1 MNSLGIFLLLILFIQ
16 ICYCQYIMT
25 SYSKNKM
32 IDHLLKLYKYIF
44 FNYAFDY
51 LYNTDF
57 DDIKTNDIEIKEIQL
72 SNFNFTDQDYIPYY
86 LIEKNVIV
94 FSEHK
99 VGMTFK
105 YKTNKN
111 NETFSFFYFNP
122 KSIVLKENK
131 TFKTE
136 FYMDIE
142 IDKKDCIYDS
152 RDADMILEIIK
163 QNFLNKNMK
172 KLKSAFH
179 NAMKKGINELYLR
192 YESIR
197 FSMND
202 IFGSET
208 ISHFIELSRFSGSCD
223 SIHNKDTVQCY
234 YIGGGYEAY
243 NNVNFNKEIA
253 GSDFFNDNSKYKLF
267 ISHKIFNKFLD
278 KIKSLSK
285 TTLFNNTEIVKNFS
299 NNFNNYFSENNTIKN
314 IYFLYQNLE
323 LNFNSTIVKSTF
335 EFFIETTSSKNYT
348 MNITFKGNFST
359 SYFVTNLNLVSKD
372 LKVDNINSDTLK
384 IKSHD
389 KLKSDINSYL
399 ENKEFYFADKNGIEL
414 YDFFKLIQNTT
425 IVNGG
430 IIIEGPAL
438 LKSIQDI
445 FE

>member
-1 MNSLGIFLLLILFIQ
+1 
-16 ICYCQYIMT
+16 
-25 SYSKNKM
+25 
-32 IDHLLKLYKYIF
+32 
-44 FNYAFDY
+44 
-51 LYNTDF
+51 
-57 DDIKTNDIEIKEIQL
+57 
-72 SNFNFTDQDYIPYY
+72 
-86 LIEKNVIV
+86 
-94 FSEHK
+94 
-99 VGMTFK
+99 
-105 YKTNKN
+105 
-111 NETFSFFYFNP
+111 
-122 KSIVLKENK
+122 
-131 TFKTE
+131 
-136 FYMDIE
+136 MDIE

-197 FSMND
+197 FTMND

-372 LKVDNINSDTLK
+372 LKVDNINSETLK

>member
-32 IDHLLKLYKYIF
+32 IEHLLKLYKYIF

-243 NNVNFNKEIA
+243 NNVNFNKEIV

-372 LKVDNINSDTLK
+372 LKVDNINSETLK

>member
-243 NNVNFNKEIA
+243 NNVNFNKEIV

-299 NNFNNYFSENNTIKN
+299 NNFNNYFSENDTIKN

-372 LKVDNINSDTLK
+372 LKVDNINSETLK

>member
-372 LKVDNINSDTLK
+372 LKVDNINSETLK

>member
-1 MNSLGIFLLLILFIQ
+1 MNSFNIIILFILFIQ

-243 NNVNFNKEIA
+243 NNVNFNKEIV

-372 LKVDNINSDTLK
+372 LKVDNINSETLK

-425 IVNGG
+425 IVKGG
-430 IIIEGPAL
+430 IIIEGEGL
-438 LKSIQDI
+438 LKSVQDI

>member
-243 NNVNFNKEIA
+243 NNVNFNKEIV

-372 LKVDNINSDTLK
+372 LKVDNINSETLK

>member
-163 QNFLNKNMK
+163 QNFLNINMNH
-172 KLKSAFH
+172 LQSAFH

-243 NNVNFNKEIA
+243 NNVNFNKEIV

-278 KIKSLSK
+278 KIKSMSK

-372 LKVDNINSDTLK
+372 LKVDNIKSEILK

>member
-243 NNVNFNKEIA
+243 NNVNFNKEIV

>member
-163 QNFLNKNMK
+163 QNFLNKNMN
-172 KLKSAFH
+172 KLQSAFH

-243 NNVNFNKEIA
+243 NNVNFNKEIV

-278 KIKSLSK
+278 KIKSMSK

-335 EFFIETTSSKNYT
+335 EFFMETTSSKNYT
-348 MNITFKGNFST
+348 MNITFQGNFST

-372 LKVDNINSDTLK
+372 LKVDNIKSEILK

-399 ENKEFYFADKNGIEL
+399 ENKEFYFADNNGIEL

>member
-323 LNFNSTIVKSTF
+323 LNFTSTIVKSTF

-372 LKVDNINSDTLK
+372 LKVDNINSETLK